1 MRRALAAALLAG
13 LVAGSAPGARQAL
26 PRATADRPD
35 EVAGPQVHV
44 VYAVPADGADRA
56 LDTSGALA
64 ASVDA
69 WTRWLA
75 GETGG
80 PRLRLDTSGGELDV
94 TFVRLQRSDAE
105 IAAQGAYVRDE
116 LERLLVGAGLVQDTK
131 LYAVYYDGTSTY
143 ACGGG
148 AWPPALI
155 GRVAAMYLHGL
166 PAGPVPCDATPL
178 AGPGEPPGYLD
189 IAMLHEL
196 VHTLGFVATCAPHHT
211 LNGHVSDSPNDLMW
225 SGDAPWQ
232 LPPRLDIGRD
242 DYYGHGRADCPDLAR
257 SPFMTS
263 VLPPPPPPLVV
274 AGFSTSTAR
283 AGHPFTARLA
293 IRRGDA
299 MPDSA
304 VVDCTLRLRRHKL
317 RVVLR
322 QYASGTAVCTWRLP
336 KSARGRRLVGSVA
349 ATSMGETVA
358 RAFVVRAR

>member
-1 MRRALAAALLAG
+1 MGRALGALLLAG
-13 LVAGSAPGARQAL
+13 LVAGSAPAARQAL

-35 EVAGPQVHV
+35 EVTGPQVHV
-44 VYAVPADGADRA
+44 VYAVPADGVDRA
-56 LDTSGALA
+56 LDTTGALA

-94 TFVRLQRSDAE
+94 TFVRLARNDAE

-116 LERLLVGAGLVQDTK
+116 LERLLAAAGLAHEAK

-148 AWPPALI
+148 AWPPAVN

-166 PAGPVPCDATPL
+166 PAGPIPCDANRL

-211 LNGHVSDSPNDLMW
+211 LNGHASDSPNDLMW

-263 VLPPPPPPLVV
+263 VPAPPPPRLVA

-283 AGHPFTARLA
+283 AGRPFTARLA
-293 IRRGDA
+293 VRRGGA
-299 MPDSA
+299 RPDSA
-304 VVDCTLRLRRHKL
+304 VVSCTLRVGTRALRTVSRH
-317 RVVLR
+317 
-322 QYASGTAVCTWRLP
+322 YASGAAVCTWRLP
-336 KSARGRRLVGSVA
+336 KSARGRRLAGRVA
-349 ATSMGETVA
+349 ATSTGETVA
-358 RAFVVRAR
+358 RAFVVRSR